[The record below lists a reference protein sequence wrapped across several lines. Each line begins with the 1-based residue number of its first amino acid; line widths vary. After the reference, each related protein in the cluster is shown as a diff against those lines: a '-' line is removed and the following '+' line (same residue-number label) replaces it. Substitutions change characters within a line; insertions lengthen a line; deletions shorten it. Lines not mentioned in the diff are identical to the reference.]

1 MIIEV
6 SNIYIVL
13 AHGQT
18 QFDIISN
25 FIIMLVIAD
34 FDNYFY
40 AVRNYDSV
48 NALLSDPRYL
58 SIFTWE
64 TTTSYDAK
72 FKIKENELREEMILM
87 KNEMHLRP

>member
-1 MIIEV
+1 M
-6 SNIYIVL
+6 

-40 AVRNYDSV
+40 AVRNYDSI
-48 NALLSDPRYL
+48 NALLSDEKYL
-58 SIFTWE
+58 SIFIHGGL
-64 TTTSYDAK
+64 SYIDS
-72 FKIKENELREEMILM
+72 KISSC
-87 KNEMHLRP
+87 